1 MTKKSKTLALLGTLA
16 VAAASFLLLDSMY
29 GLTGGFGRVV
39 DGLIAQNVAARGGA
53 DKWRS
58 VDALRISGHMDLGQG
73 MHVPYTIE
81 QKRPGQMCLE
91 FEFNSQMATQCV
103 TAEGGWK
110 VLPFMGRTR
119 PERMTEAEYAE
130 MADAAAIDG
139 LLFDSARRGHKVSLV
154 GTEVVNGRDAHKLE
168 IVLPRGAK
176 RWLYLDVETSLE
188 VKLETIRTRNGRQ
201 QLIETYY
208 SDWREVDGLLIPRL
222 QDSKAEGE
230 PESHWLT
237 VDSVIVNPAIAD
249 ERFAKP
255 ALANSGARS
264 NGSNPS

>member
-130 MADAAAIDG
+130 MADAAAIDIQQSADG
-139 LLFDSARRGHKVSLV
+139 PTPGEHYGRPGRSCFSRVGVSIWSLSAHQQFAARYAAAKSSGHVVRRRQSCLGFKVYVQHQSSNELLSYRC
-154 GTEVVNGRDAHKLE
+154 
-168 IVLPRGAK
+168 
-176 RWLYLDVETSLE
+176 
-188 VKLETIRTRNGRQ
+188 RQ
-201 QLIETYY
+201 
-208 SDWREVDGLLIPRL
+208 
-222 QDSKAEGE
+222 
-230 PESHWLT
+230 
-237 VDSVIVNPAIAD
+237 
-249 ERFAKP
+249 
-255 ALANSGARS
+255 LAGVH
-264 NGSNPS
+264 